1 MAQQDVQTQSKHV
14 SRCMVDISTLK
25 RAYPCFNTQKMDYV
39 MLLMKHGAEWEFDYM
54 LL

>member
-14 SRCMVDISTLK
+14 SGSTIDISTLK
-25 RAYPCFNTQKMDYV
+25 RAYPSFNTQKMDYIMSPV
-39 MLLMKHGAEWEFDYM
+39 KYGAEWEFDYM